1 MNATGWRKRQIANIG
16 DAYDLA
22 VQRID
27 LARECIELRALLNDS
42 RYFTLHYG
50 MATATESE
58 KSARALHLA
67 AVNEILGLDAI
78 HPPRPMLPID
88 D

>member
-1 MNATGWRKRQIANIG
+1 MTGWRKRQISDQV
-16 DAYDLA
+16 DAYELA
-22 VQRID
+22 SQRVD

-50 MATATESE
+50 MTTATESE

-67 AVNEILGLDAI
+67 SVNKILGLDAI

>member
-1 MNATGWRKRQIANIG
+1 MTGWRKRQIADQVENSI
-16 DAYDLA
+16 
-22 VQRID
+22 
-27 LARECIELRALLNDS
+27 AREWSELRALLNDS

-50 MATATESE
+50 MTTATESE

-67 AVNEILGLDAI
+67 AVNKILGLDAI

>member
-1 MNATGWRKRQIANIG
+1 MTGWRKRQIADQV
-16 DAYDLA
+16 DAYELA
-22 VQRID
+22 AQRID
-27 LARECIELRALLNDS
+27 LACECIELRVLLNDS

-50 MATATESE
+50 MTTATESE
-58 KSARALHLA
+58 KAARALHLA

>member
-1 MNATGWRKRQIANIG
+1 MTGWRKRQIADQV
-16 DAYDLA
+16 DAYELA
-22 VQRID
+22 SQRID

-42 RYFTLHYG
+42 RYFTMHYG

-58 KSARALHLA
+58 KAARALHLA
-67 AVNEILGLDAI
+67 AVNKILGFDAI

>member
-1 MNATGWRKRQIANIG
+1 MTGWRKRQIADQVEIS
-16 DAYDLA
+16 DLA
-22 VQRID
+22 KSIVS
-27 LARECIELRALLNDS
+27 EWNELRSLLNDS
-42 RYFTLHYG
+42 RYFTMHYG

-58 KSARALHLA
+58 KAARALHLA
-67 AVNEILGLDAI
+67 AVNKILGLDAI